1 MNELQTQIIEKLIAI
16 FQAAKD
22 ADFFSFL
29 QVKNYDY
36 DKEIKIEYKNQYIL
50 FHYKHNIL
58 DEQNK
63 AAWVIIDGVFIGDV
77 KPENPLFA
85 PMMETIENLC
95 HTYEQKRLVEILN
108 NLEKP
113 HTNNEKAYFDDINQK
128 G

>member
-1 MNELQTQIIEKLIAI
+1 MNELQTKIIEKLIAI

-22 ADFFSFL
+22 ADFFSFEK
-29 QVKNYDY
+29 VKDYDN
-36 DKEIKIEYKNQYIL
+36 DKEITIRHKNQYIL

-63 AAWVIIDGVFIGDV
+63 SAWVIIDGVFIGNI
-77 KPENPLFA
+77 KPENMLFA
-85 PMMETIENLC
+85 PLLKTIENLC
-95 HTYEQKRLVEILN
+95 HIYEQKRLVEILN

-113 HTNNEKAYFDDINQK
+113 HGDDEKAYFDDINQK

>member
-1 MNELQTQIIEKLIAI
+1 MNELQTKIIEKLIAI

-22 ADFFSFL
+22 ADFFSFET
-29 QVKNYDY
+29 VKDYDN
-36 DKEIKIEYKNQYIL
+36 DKEITIRHKNQYIL

-63 AAWVIIDGVFIGDV
+63 SAWVIIDGVFIGDV
-77 KPENPLFA
+77 KPENTLFA
-85 PMMETIENLC
+85 PILKTIENLC
-95 HTYEQKRLVEILN
+95 HIYKQKRLVEILN

-113 HTNNEKAYFDDINQK
+113 HTNDEKPYFDDINQK